1 MPVRTAG
8 VALILFSSCAHSLV
22 AQELLP
28 GADSKQPPTS
38 VVSPFADPSNWEITG
53 TVKFEPRA
61 ITRSL
66 VQHPEFLE
74 VSYPESNRANLVAR
88 LKDLIERGYRNKGF
102 AEATVAIAPRESEP
116 GLAIRIHEGPQY
128 KVGRVEVIGA
138 SLVDAAKVEHWCAA
152 VVPQPANDFVIEND
166 NDGKP
171 LRVRKSNGTIV
182 GPAEA
187 TLNATVYKKPLWKA
201 GDPVSFT
208 PAVWVEPGK
217 LIKQAFEAQGFF
229 GVQYETI
236 VVPDPRTKTGVLRI
250 VVQDEGSPARVG
262 EITIRG
268 LEKLTEQELL
278 AALNLKTGQPISG
291 ERCREI
297 ERWLVDSGR
306 FLRQSCLPVPGI
318 LEPDTAEVFLDV
330 RHVPDLPGLDE
341 PLTETQ
347 KTLLRFSRWLEA
359 REENEFDLIVDL
371 DLTRSWQAVAVDWP
385 EPLKSLPIDGEVRI
399 VFSPGRDLLF
409 QHTPAG
415 TKLTRTVAVAE
426 NTVLLRGQDGSQ
438 IIEYEDDVPR
448 PFMQMVVEGL
458 PTNPEG
464 RGFSF
469 KYGLGVQSDAE
480 KSLTDIR
487 FLAAA
492 AFKQVADGRLKPVSG
507 KPGQFQIP
515 EVEAGRLEL
524 DPVSGRLISLSL
536 GVLRIRS
543 AEGEFKRLFAAHLA
557 DAISKGSTV
566 RTAGEHETW
575 NLFGLT
581 GKGILAW
588 AAAASQQSQSNPGQ
602 IYLAKMNKLGDGA
615 IWSPVATAI
624 TDRLGEDRFAIPAD
638 GQRIESMMR
647 AHLMNGLVGM
657 VAKNADN
664 VAVAQAALLIA
675 KLCQGVVST
684 LEIFP
689 YASVPWQLNRDLEL
703 LSIDRAAGGEKLLA
717 RLKAADFGPV
727 SGLYATFLMS
737 SLSDQLRQGC
747 GQQALSRLDEFER
760 DREWML
766 AEGSL
771 MAGILQ
777 STAEAFRRIEP
788 EEVAASLKYVTG
800 RDCLIADAVAIQKT
814 LPASL
819 DEPVELSEFADAL
832 WKHAF
837 RPVVRDALENLVLQ
851 GAPLEK
857 QANQIVG
864 WGIEKRRRREYSAAR
879 KSFQQALGV
888 YARHLEQSGKPAD
901 SSEAGNYRA
910 SVRYLI
916 ALCHDTVS
924 ASRAELMQMQIEIGE
939 AIAERRPTGL
949 NFDGEIGVVQVSVES
964 ENASAANR
972 QIAQLE
978 GVAGLAAHW
987 LGQESSA
994 AQHYQS
1000 SIDRLKAI
1008 TQKNPD
1014 PMPDSDLTQFSC
1026 HYALLLA
1033 TAATPQVRDAR
1044 KAVQIATEACSRTSH
1059 QNVECLEA
1067 LAAAEAAQ
1075 GNFDVAANWQ
1085 QKAISL
1091 TKPLNRQPL
1100 TRRGELAVDL
1110 TRYRSRQPVGPATAE
1125 RRVDLQK
1132 LVR

>member
-8 VALILFSSCAHSLV
+8 FALILFFASTRSFV
-22 AQELLP
+22 AQDLLR
-28 GADSKQPPTS
+28 GASATPMATL
-38 VVSPFADPSNWEITG
+38 VVSPFADPANWEITG
-53 TVKFEPRA
+53 TVKFKPRA
-61 ITRSL
+61 ISRSL
-66 VQHPEFLE
+66 VQHAEFLE
-74 VSYPESNRANLVAR
+74 VSYPESNRANLVSR

-102 AEATVAIAPRESEP
+102 AEATVAISPLDSKS

-128 KVGRVEVIGA
+128 KVGQVEVLGA
-138 SLVDAAKVEHWCAA
+138 SQIDVEKVQHWCST
-152 VVPQPANDFVIEND
+152 VVPETGNDFVLED
-166 NDGKP
+166 DKDGKP

-182 GPAEA
+182 GPDDA
-187 TLNATVYKKPLWKA
+187 TLDATVHKKPLWNA

-208 PAVWVEPGK
+208 PAAWAEPGK

-229 GVQYETI
+229 GVRYETI
-236 VVPDPRTKTGVLRI
+236 VVPDPKSKTGVLRI
-250 VVQDEGSPARVG
+250 SVQDEGSPARVG
-262 EITIRG
+262 EITVRG
-268 LEKLTEQELL
+268 LEEIDNQKLL
-278 AALNLKTGQPISG
+278 AALNLKAGQRISG
-291 ERCREI
+291 KRCREI
-297 ERWLVDSGR
+297 ERWLINSGR
-306 FLRQSCLPVPGI
+306 FVRQSCVAVPGI

-330 RHVPDLPGLDE
+330 RHVPDSPGLDE

-347 KTLLRFSRWLEA
+347 KILLRFSRWLEA
-359 REENEFDLIVDL
+359 REENKFDLIVDL
-371 DLTRSWQAVAVDWP
+371 DLTRSWQAAAAALP
-385 EPLKSLPIDGEVRI
+385 EALKSLPIDGDVRI
-399 VFSPGRDLLF
+399 VFSPGRDLLLH
-409 QHTPAG
+409 HTSAG
-415 TKLTRTVAVAE
+415 TKLTRTVAIAE

-464 RGFSF
+464 RAFSF
-469 KYGLGVQSDAE
+469 KYGLGVQANDE

-492 AFKQVADGRLKPVSG
+492 AFKHVADGHLKPVVG

-515 EVEAGRLEL
+515 EMEGGRLEL
-524 DPVSGRLISLSL
+524 DPTSGRLISLSL
-536 GVLRIRS
+536 GVLKIHS
-543 AEGEFKRLFAAHLA
+543 AKGEFKRLFAENLA
-557 DAISKGSTV
+557 DAISKGGTV

-581 GKGILAW
+581 GKAILGWVAD
-588 AAAASQQSQSNPGQ
+588 ASPQSQT
-602 IYLAKMNKLGDGA
+602 YVAKMNRLSDRA

-624 TDRLGEDRFAIPAD
+624 SDRLGEDRFAIPAD

-657 VAKNADN
+657 VAKNAN
-664 VAVAQAALLIA
+664 NAAVAQATVMIA

-703 LSIDRAAGGEKLLA
+703 LSIDRAAGGAKLLA

-727 SGLYATFLMS
+727 SGLYATFLMT

-771 MAGILQ
+771 MAGVLQ

-788 EEVAASLKYVTG
+788 EEVAATLKYVTG

-814 LPASL
+814 LTASL
-819 DEPVELSEFADAL
+819 DEPVELPAFADAL

-837 RPVVRDALENLVLQ
+837 RPVVRDMLENLILR

-857 QANQIVG
+857 QANQIVS
-864 WGIEKRRRREYSAAR
+864 WGIEKRRRREYPAAR
-879 KSFQQALGV
+879 KSFQKALEI
-888 YARHLEQSGKPAD
+888 YAKHLEESGTPVD
-901 SSEAGNYRA
+901 SAVAGNYRA
-910 SVRYLI
+910 TVRYLI

-939 AIAERRPTGL
+939 SIAERKPTGL
-949 NFDGEIGVVQVSVES
+949 NFDGQTGVIQISVES
-964 ENASAANR
+964 GNATTNR
-972 QIAQLE
+972 QLAQLE

-987 LGQESSA
+987 LGQESAA
-994 AQHYQS
+994 AQHYQN
-1000 SIDRLKAI
+1000 SIDRLRAI

-1033 TAATPQVRDAR
+1033 TATSPQVHDAR
-1044 KAVQIATEACSRTSH
+1044 KAVQIATEACDRTSH

-1067 LAAAEAAQ
+1067 LAAAEAAR
-1075 GNFDVAANWQ
+1075 GNFAVAANWQ

-1091 TKPLNRQPL
+1091 TKPLNRRGKL
-1100 TRRGELAVDL
+1100 TVDL
-1110 TRYRSRQPVGPATAE
+1110 TRYRSRQPVGRTTAE
-1125 RRVDLQK
+1125 RRIDL
-1132 LVR
+1132 LTFVR